1 MRVKK
6 THEEAVAAVK
16 WRLDLF
22 DKADANSDG
31 KLDAAE
37 FKEFYRLMEESLTE

>member
-1 MRVKK
+1 MKSKK
-6 THEEAVAAVK
+6 TLEEAVAAVK

-31 KLDAAE
+31 KLDAEE
-37 FKEFYRLMEESLTE
+37 FK